1 MAYLI
6 FLEESNMEYKGFA
19 VLDKAN
25 NERKLKVYVPELLPY
40 VSGEIKG
47 TDIKCAVAT
56 VNDKQEATNFETT
69 TSNYI
74 ECDYQ
79 DDSDNGNMYPPDVR
93 KGELVTVYT
102 SSGDENHYYWKA
114 AARTAGSRRTE
125 TKRIGISATL
135 ENNTD
140 LNNSN
145 SYYLEFDSRRDNRGI
160 TISTSQANGE
170 SFGYKFRI
178 DTTNGS
184 VTIADNT
191 GNCFVINSQTPSV
204 SLQTASGS
212 GISINAAD
220 INSECKGN
228 MTAHVYGNMQL
239 IVDGNLSITT
249 KGNVTLDT
257 KGTNDFNSKSATNVT
272 SSAKVAIKAPS
283 VEISG

>member
-1 MAYLI
+1 MQYR
-6 FLEESNMEYKGFA
+6 GFA

-47 TDIKCAVAT
+47 TDVKCAVAT
-56 VNDKQEATNFETT
+56 VNDKKEAVNFEAT

-79 DDSDNGNMYPPDVR
+79 DDSDNGNMFPPDVR

-102 SSGDENHYYWKA
+102 TAGDENHYYWKA

-145 SYYLEFDSRRDNRGI
+145 SYYIELDSRRDSKGV

-170 SFGYKFRI
+170 AFGYKFRI
-178 DTTNGS
+178 DTTNGC

-191 GNCFVINSQTPSV
+191 GNCFVINSQVPSV
-204 SLQTASGS
+204 SLQTSEGS
-212 GISINAAD
+212 GISICAKD

-239 IVDGNLSITT
+239 IIDGNLDITA
-249 KGNVTLDT
+249 KGNVTINS
-257 KGTNDFNSKSATNVT
+257 KGKSDFTSKSATTVK
-272 SSAKVAIKAPS
+272 SSSKVAIQAPS
-283 VEISG
+283 VDISG

>member
-1 MAYLI
+1 
-6 FLEESNMEYKGFA
+6 MEYKGYA
-19 VLDKAN
+19 ATDKAN
-25 NERKLKVYVPELLPY
+25 NSRKLKVYVPELLPY
-40 VSGEIKG
+40 VSGNIKG
-47 TDIKCAVAT
+47 TDIKCAVST

-79 DDSDNGNMYPPDVR
+79 DDSDNGNIYPPDVR
-93 KGELVTVYT
+93 VGELVTVYT
-102 SSGDENHYYWKA
+102 VGGDENHYYWKA

-160 TISTSQANGE
+160 TISTSQANSE
-170 SFGYKFRI
+170 PFGYKIRI

-184 VTIADNT
+184 VTIADNI
-191 GNCFVINSQTPSV
+191 GNCFVINSRVPSV
-204 SLQTASGS
+204 SLQTSEGS
-212 GISINAAD
+212 GISINAKD
-220 INSECKGN
+220 INSECKGD
-228 MTAHVYGNMQL
+228 MTTHVYGNMRL
-239 IVDGNLSITT
+239 IIDGNLDITT

-257 KGTNDFNSKSATNVT
+257 KGNVSIGTKGTNDFDSKGVTNVT
-272 SSAKVAIKAPS
+272 SGAKVAIKAPS
-283 VEISG
+283 VDISG